1 MVVLSFENVET
12 KLLILFGGL
21 SIFIVILGPI
31 IWDPLVLLF
40 TVIGSNLPA
49 IFFQEPSVALLFR
62 VDTFLYF
69 IVLSVAIII
78 GLIFLRNEEVRA
90 LNLAKLIAMLLF
102 GATLYG
108 DSAVW
113 LITNNLNIGGLHEV
127 HFFGFTLPIWAY
139 IYLSIIA
146 SLLAIFIA
154 MMDHWWQ
161 VILTTTY
168 LWNLY
173 LAQPII
179 YWPLRNIFP
188 ISILGTQISIL
199 ALVLNSLF
207 TVFIVWAAYYVKKR
221 EESG

>member
-12 KLLILFGGL
+12 KLLIVFGAI

-40 TVIGSNLPA
+40 AVIGSYLPS
-49 IFFQEPSVALLFR
+49 IFFQDPSVALLFR

-69 IVLSVAIII
+69 IILGVAIII
-78 GLIFLRNEEVRA
+78 GLIVLKNEEDKA
-90 LNLAKLIAMLLF
+90 LNLAKLLVMLLF
-102 GATLYG
+102 SATLYG

-127 HFFGFTLPIWAY
+127 HFFGFALPIWAY
-139 IYLSIIA
+139 IYLSIITA
-146 SLLAIFIA
+146 LLAIFIA

-161 VILTTTY
+161 VILTTPY

-188 ISILGTQISIL
+188 MAILGTQISL
-199 ALVLNSLF
+199 VALIINSAF
-207 TVFIVWAAYYVKKR
+207 TAFIIWAAFYVKKR